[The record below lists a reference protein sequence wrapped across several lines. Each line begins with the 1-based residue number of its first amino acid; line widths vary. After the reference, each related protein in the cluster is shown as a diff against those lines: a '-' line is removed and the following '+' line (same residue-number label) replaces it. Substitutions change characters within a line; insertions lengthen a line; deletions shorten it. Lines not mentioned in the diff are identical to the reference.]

1 MFFCSHLRYKNSK
14 NVNGSRAIYLIWS
27 VPYVKTNNCY
37 KVCHC
42 YFFPYHFSYFQYK
55 YCLGILLFV
64 FPQKA
69 IPSFR
74 SHSKIVV
81 KYLSKNEEEKLFD
94 VAHTKCIESMEAENF
109 VHWRSAFKQYNY
121 CLYCNSL
128 NKNHIPCVRL
138 THSFKILFE
147 IFILFILNV
156 NSRNKHRVCRNTNNF
171 CTLSL

>member
-1 MFFCSHLRYKNSK
+1 MNIVCRTIVFFCSHVHFRNSK
-14 NVNGSRAIYLIWS
+14 NVNGSKVIYLMWN
-27 VPYVKTNNCY
+27 VPSVKTNNCH
-37 KVCHC
+37 KVCYC

-55 YCLGILLFV
+55 YSFGILLFV

-94 VAHTKCIESMEAENF
+94 VAHTKCIESIEAENS

-128 NKNHIPCVRL
+128 NKNHIRWVRL
-138 THSFKILFE
+138 THTFKIHFELLFHYSLQ
-147 IFILFILNV
+147 ILI
-156 NSRNKHRVCRNTNNF
+156 
-171 CTLSL
+171 

>member
-1 MFFCSHLRYKNSK
+1 MCVVKIWKMLMDWKQFISNEVFPLLKQIIVIKFAIVIRFVSSLIISH
-14 NVNGSRAIYLIWS
+14 I
-27 VPYVKTNNCY
+27 
-37 KVCHC
+37 
-42 YFFPYHFSYFQYK
+42 FQYK

-69 IPSFR
+69 ISSVR

-94 VAHTKCIESMEAENF
+94 VAHTKCIESIEAENF

-128 NKNHIPCVRL
+128 NKNHITFVSL
-138 THSFKILFE
+138 THWFRILFELLSLHYSFKIL
-147 IFILFILNV
+147 IH
-156 NSRNKHRVCRNTNNF
+156 KY
-171 CTLSL
+171 SLKTGL